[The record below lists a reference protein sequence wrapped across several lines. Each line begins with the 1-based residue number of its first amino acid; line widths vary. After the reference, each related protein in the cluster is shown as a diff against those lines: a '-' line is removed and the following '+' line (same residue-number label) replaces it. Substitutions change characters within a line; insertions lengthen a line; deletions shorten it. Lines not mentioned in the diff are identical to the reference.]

1 MRDPLPLGTQDC
13 QRRSCL
19 KWDANGE
26 LSALDHAHLIDLLM
40 QADAEL
46 QQDDHCELSC
56 DRSASEDD
64 QPLYRRGHGY

>member
-1 MRDPLPLGTQDC
+1 MNNPLHQDTRNC

-26 LSALDHAHLIDLLM
+26 LSALDQAHLIELLM

-46 QQDDHCELSC
+46 QQEDHCELSC
-56 DRSASEDD
+56 DPSSNQDPRDF
-64 QPLYRRGHGY
+64 YRRGHGY